1 MYLLNCN
8 FWPFLFERCFV
19 LEPFDFSWR
28 RISNNL
34 TSHMR
39 YTASIFRNISQ
50 SPYKFQGATFGPRH
64 CLHFSPKKLKGNNF
78 NYIYQLLLIRYL
90 NTLIYLYFLQCKII
104 IIKNYNYHFIIS
116 WIINSKLNNRIKKY
130 YIKKDNNQRITN
142 SLIIFICYFQK

>member
-64 CLHFSPKKLKGNNF
+64 GLHFSPKKLKGNNF

-104 IIKNYNYHFIIS
+104 MLHFIIF

-130 YIKKDNNQRITN
+130 YISKKDNNQKITN

>member
-90 NTLIYLYFLQCKII
+90 NTLIYLYFFQCKII
-104 IIKNYNYHFIIS
+104 MLHFIIS

-130 YIKKDNNQRITN
+130 YISKKDNNQRITN

>member
-28 RISNNL
+28 RISNNF

-104 IIKNYNYHFIIS
+104 MLHFIIF

-130 YIKKDNNQRITN
+130 YISKKDNNQKITN